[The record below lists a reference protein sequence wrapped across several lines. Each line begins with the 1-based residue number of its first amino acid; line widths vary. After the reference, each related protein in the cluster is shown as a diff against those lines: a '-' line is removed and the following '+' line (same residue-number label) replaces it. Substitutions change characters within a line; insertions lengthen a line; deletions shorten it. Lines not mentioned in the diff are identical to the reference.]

1 MQNEADIVARA
12 ARGDKAAFSQIVEIY
27 QNKVY
32 GICLRMLKNEPD
44 ALDASQDTF
53 LKIYRSL
60 GRYQKRA
67 AFSTWVYHIATNTCL
82 DALRKKANHPVLALD
97 EEISPAHSE
106 ASAEATVLKKFDMG
120 DVAAAIDALDDEKR
134 LAIVLRDIYGLSY
147 EEIAQIT
154 NVNLGTLKSR
164 ISRARAQLRNQL
176 CGDMQLF
183 SQANV

>member
-1 MQNEADIVARA
+1 MQNEAEIIARA
-12 ARGDKAAFSQIVEIY
+12 ARGDTAAFSQIVESY

-32 GICLRMLKNEPD
+32 GICLRMLKNEAD

-82 DALRKKANHPVLALD
+82 DALRKKANHAVLPLN
-97 EEISPAHSE
+97 EEAVQTQLTH
-106 ASAEATVLKKFDMG
+106 SAEAAVLTKIDLQS
-120 DVAAAIDALDDEKR
+120 VAAAIDALDDEKR

-154 NVNLGTLKSR
+154 NTNLGTLKSR
-164 ISRARAQLRNQL
+164 ISRARAQLRTTL
-176 CGDMQLF
+176 VTDMQPF
-183 SQANV
+183 S